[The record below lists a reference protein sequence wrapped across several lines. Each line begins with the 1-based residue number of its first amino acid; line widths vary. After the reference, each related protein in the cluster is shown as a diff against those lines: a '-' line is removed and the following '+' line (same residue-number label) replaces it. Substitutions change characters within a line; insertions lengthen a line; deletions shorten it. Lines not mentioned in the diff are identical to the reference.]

1 MQHVLQA
8 GLAAGMS
15 ATEGFHSSKPTHV
28 DPSFDGLKSVMPQD
42 FVPTKDG
49 RVTFKGAKGDVR
61 ASYLSIGAWSW
72 GDTGTWHWDD
82 ATERPRVKE
91 AWQVLLRNGVNFID
105 TAQAYGSGESERIC
119 AELFAG
125 MPRDQFVIQTKYY
138 VVPDLQNI
146 LSPTHAPAKKLKE
159 SLERFNLDYVDIYM
173 VHGHIHPGSIAQVA
187 KGMAEC
193 VEKGWTKA
201 VAVANYSKDDMLQM
215 ADELAKYGVP
225 LASNQVEF
233 HPLRR
238 FPETSGLL
246 QACKDRGIVM
256 QSYSSLAQGRLTG
269 KYDRDHEPP
278 KTYRFSSY
286 AMSDIEPVLQ
296 VLDRIARRRGTSLAA
311 VSLNYNLCKG
321 VIPVVGV
328 RSPAQA
334 EQDVK
339 ALGWRL
345 SNEEIKEIDA
355 VSFEGKKTSLWQ
367 QG

>member
-1 MQHVLQA
+1 
-8 GLAAGMS
+8 
-15 ATEGFHSSKPTHV
+15 
-28 DPSFDGLKSVMPQD
+28 
-42 FVPTKDG
+42 
-49 RVTFKGAKGDVR
+49 
-61 ASYLSIGAWSW
+61 
-72 GDTGTWHWDD
+72 
-82 ATERPRVKE
+82 
-91 AWQVLLRNGVNFID
+91 
-105 TAQAYGSGESERIC
+105 
-119 AELFAG
+119 
-125 MPRDQFVIQTKYY
+125 
-138 VVPDLQNI
+138 
-146 LSPTHAPAKKLKE
+146 
-159 SLERFNLDYVDIYM
+159 M
-173 VHGHIHPGSIAQVA
+173 VHGHIHPGSIKQVA

-193 VEKGWTKA
+193 VQQGLAKA
-201 VAVANYSKDDMLQM
+201 VGVANYSADDMLEM
-215 ADELAKYGVP
+215 ADELEKHGVP
-225 LASNQVEF
+225 LATNQVEF

-246 QACKDRGIVM
+246 QKCKDRGIVM

-269 KYDRDHEPP
+269 KYNREHEPP

-286 AMSDIEPVLQ
+286 PMSEIEPVLQ

-311 VSLNYNLCKG
+311 VSLNYNLSKG

-334 EQDVK
+334 EQDMQ